1 MSQYLYT
8 ELSFLA
14 VAEVIETHNSH
25 EQDMRSC
32 NGTVRW
38 ENPKSTNGRRHI
50 RHGHIGLQPRCHFE
64 ICAIEFSRILERQD
78 VRINL
83 ERICM
88 SWWREAGRI
97 VITSTCV
104 ISCVRIPV
112 RQPGTAS

>member
-64 ICAIEFSRILERQD
+64 IYAIEFSRILERQD

-83 ERICM
+83 ERIAVDHFHINNRLV
-88 SWWREAGRI
+88 SH
-97 VITSTCV
+97 VSPQ
-104 ISCVRIPV
+104 SN
-112 RQPGTAS
+112 GTVLSPSRAS